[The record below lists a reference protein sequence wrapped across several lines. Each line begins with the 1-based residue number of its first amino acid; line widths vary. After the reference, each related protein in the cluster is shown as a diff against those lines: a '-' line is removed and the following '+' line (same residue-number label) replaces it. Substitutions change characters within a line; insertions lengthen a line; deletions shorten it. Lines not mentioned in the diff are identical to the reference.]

1 MGLTLLVYSIMMLS
15 STQEL
20 ETPFRITGLSANP
33 FLYNLTKLLVLSAV
47 SGALSEM
54 LGFKLKLYKVKIK

>member
-1 MGLTLLVYSIMMLS
+1 MDISF
-15 STQEL
+15 QEL